1 MFDNIGRKIK
11 ILAVVVCEVG
21 MIASLIAAIGLWVQ
35 HDQYNSLTRT
45 RNDTIWDGICVL
57 VGGWFVS
64 WTGCFCLYGFG
75 QLIED
80 TAAIREALKPTSKP
94 EMRPMMNA
102 PEHEAR
108 TKSVLQYAPIVGKKT
123 ENPRWTCQK
132 CKCIN
137 TSSNDICSCCGSK
150 KERIV
155 SSSWV
160 CKSCGLRNNAGTVC
174 EDCGKSKE

>member
-1 MFDNIGRKIK
+1 MFDNIGGKIK
-11 ILAVVVCEVG
+11 TLAVVVCVVG
-21 MIASLIAAIGLWVQ
+21 MIASLIFAIVLWSM
-35 HDQYNSLTRT
+35 DSYRT
-45 RNDTIWDGICVL
+45 PTIALGFGVLIGGCV
-57 VGGWFVS
+57 VS
-64 WTGCFCLYGFG
+64 WVGSFFTYGFG

-94 EMRPMMNA
+94 EIEMRPMMNA

-108 TKSVLQYAPIVGKKT
+108 TKPVLQYAPIVGKKT
-123 ENPRWTCQK
+123 ENLRWTCQK

-137 TSSNDICSCCGSK
+137 TSSNDICSCCGSE